1 MNLYFDYHLLMLKDL
16 IDHMCLMLA
25 MKKSIENKKTKKFKF
40 IITDLFNEICVKSSP
55 LSVVV
60 LKSLVSLLVLTTGD
74 STRVCCIC
82 DVLEDFLL
90 ADIFLS
96 FFLSFLS
103 LRFDPKNPIL

>member
-1 MNLYFDYHLLMLKDL
+1 
-16 IDHMCLMLA
+16 
-25 MKKSIENKKTKKFKF
+25 
-40 IITDLFNEICVKSSP
+40 
-55 LSVVV
+55 VV